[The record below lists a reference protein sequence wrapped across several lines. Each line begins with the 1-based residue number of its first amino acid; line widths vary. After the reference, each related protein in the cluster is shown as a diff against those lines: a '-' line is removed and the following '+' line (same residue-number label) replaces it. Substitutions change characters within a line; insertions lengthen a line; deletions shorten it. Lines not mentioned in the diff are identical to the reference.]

1 MALMDTHVT
10 FPQKLKFVTF
20 GLMGLGVVGLVVGF
34 MTDPSRTWANILF
47 SNYYFLSLAIGAA
60 FFFSLQYITQS
71 GWSAMFRR
79 VPEAVMQF
87 IPFAALIMLILYFG
101 LHDIYHWSHEDAV
114 AHDKLLAHKAPFLNV
129 PFFMIRILIY
139 CIPWILLVR
148 HLRKLS
154 LQEDQLGGLT
164 NFEKIEFWSKVFIFV
179 LALTFSMASF
189 DWIMSIDAHW
199 YSTIYAFKNFAAAFY
214 HGTALVAMIVIILHK
229 KGYYKELNTSHLLD
243 FSRYMFGLS
252 IIWGY
257 LYFSQFALI
266 WFGNIPEETAYYAMR
281 WDNGWLIFFVL
292 NFVLNWFIPFIGLL
306 PQKLDRNINFV
317 FFITIVLLFGLF
329 TDIFEQVM
337 PLITTT
343 PKIGIIE
350 IGIFA
355 GLAGLFIFV
364 VIKALV
370 KAPLIPKNHPYL
382 DESIHHHIH

>member
-1 MALMDTHVT
+1 MDTHVT

-87 IPFAALIMLILYFG
+87 IPFAALIMLTLYFG

-114 AHDKLLAHKAPFLNV
+114 AHDELLAHKAPFLNV

-154 LQEDQLGGLT
+154 LQEDQLGGIT

-229 KGYYKELNTSHLLD
+229 KGYYKDLNTSHLLD

-306 PQKLDRNINFV
+306 PQKLDRSINFV
-317 FFITIVLLFGLF
+317 FFITVVLLFGLF

-364 VIKALV
+364 IIKALV